1 MPDEP
6 IKKAVEDAPEALDD
20 NVVVEAILDELAA
33 LNPVE
38 YDRRREEEAEKLSV
52 RITTLDQEVKK
63 RRRSSGSNKVG
74 GGSSLSLPVPEPW
87 SDPVDGQYLL
97 DELVGTFHR
106 FIALPAGAAEAI
118 ALWVLHTHTFEAS
131 PITPRLV
138 LQSPERRCGK
148 TRTLEVLSRLVPK
161 PLLASNVSTSVVFRV
176 IEMARPTLLIDEA
189 DTFIKDNKELCGVL
203 NSGHH
208 QTGKVIRSVTD
219 DHEPRVF
226 STWAPVA
233 IALIGQ
239 LDGTLEDRAIIIY
252 MRRRRSDERIE
263 RLRIDRSAGLDEIAR
278 KATRWAVDNQSA
290 LREADPNTPDALHD
304 RAADNWR
311 PLLAIADCVGGEWPV
326 STRTIAQQLS
336 TGGPGEDSSVKTQLL
351 IDIRAIMD
359 SRAIERIASADLVG
373 ALAGMEDRPWPEW
386 RNGKPITTRGVARL
400 LADFEIR
407 SQTIRLG
414 SNSTAKGYLLDDFKD
429 TFTRY
434 IDDLSVTPSQSL
446 SPVASSENLSVTTGG
461 DVTDRKARK
470 PAGNKECYAVT
481 DKKGGKGDAWGM
493 EI

>member
-33 LNPVE
+33 LKPMK
-38 YDRRREEEAEKLSV
+38 YDQRREEEAEKLGV
-52 RITTLDQEVKK
+52 RVTTIDQEVKK
-63 RRRSSGSNKVG
+63 RRRSSGTNKVG
-74 GGSSLSLPVPEPW
+74 GGSSLSLPAPEPW
-87 SDPVDGQYLL
+87 PDPVDGGALL
-97 DELVGTFHR
+97 GELVGTFRR
-106 FIALPAGAAEAI
+106 FIALPAGAAETLS
-118 ALWVLHTHTFEAS
+118 LWVPHTHTFEAS

-138 LQSPERRCGK
+138 LRSPEMRCGK

-161 PLLASNVSTSVVFRV
+161 PLMTSNVSTSVVFRV

-208 QTGKVIRSVTD
+208 RTGTVIRSVTD

-233 IALIGQ
+233 IALIGRMA
-239 LDGTLEDRAIIIY
+239 GTLEDRGIILH
-252 MRRRRSDERIE
+252 MRRRRSDERVE
-263 RLRIDRSAGLDEIAR
+263 RLRIDRSDGLDEVAR
-278 KATRWAVDNQSA
+278 KAARWAVDNQSA
-290 LREADPNTPDALHD
+290 LREADPDTPDALHD

-336 TGGPGEDSSVKTQLL
+336 TGEPGEDSSVKTQLL

-386 RNGKPITTRGVARL
+386 RHGKPITTRGVARL

-481 DKKGGKGDAWGM
+481 DKKGGKGGEWGM